1 MKRPCL
7 AAALT
12 AVKLATSL
20 AVVLASNSAVH
31 ADDSKAQPASESPAA
46 LIEAMSNALKTLN
59 YEGTFVHVQG
69 SSVKTMHIL
78 HSSDAR
84 GELERMRSLDGEAR
98 EVIRNDMKVTCI
110 WPASQSVVV
119 SKSKPRELLPS
130 VDASLAHNE
139 AYTIRLAKPDRVAG
153 VATHVVEIQPR
164 DQYRYGYR
172 FWIDQKKRMLLRYML
187 LNDIDKAVE
196 QIVFTA
202 IDYPDIIEPDRFDV
216 DVENDKVIWVEPAVA
231 ATTPSGSSQPGKHD
245 RVGFSELPSGYKK
258 ISETYRP
265 MPINDGP
272 VSHAMV
278 SDGMASVSVYVEHVA
293 ASDQDVSASGLSTMG
308 ALNAYG
314 LSLDAAYV
322 TVVGEVP
329 AATVRI
335 IAESV
340 RLTR

>member
-1 MKRPCL
+1 
-7 AAALT
+7 
-12 AVKLATSL
+12 
-20 AVVLASNSAVH
+20 
-31 ADDSKAQPASESPAA
+31 
-46 LIEAMSNALKTLN
+46 MSNALKTLN

-130 VDASLAHNE
+130 VDASLAHNA
-139 AYTIRLAKPDRVAG
+139 AYSIHLDKPDRVAG

-172 FWIDQKKRMLLRYML
+172 FWIDQEKRMLLRYML
-187 LNDIDKAVE
+187 LNGADKAVE
-196 QIVFTA
+196 QVVFTA
-202 IDYPDIIEPDRFDV
+202 IEYPDSIDPDRFDV
-216 DVENDKVIWVEPAVA
+216 NVENDRIVWVEPAVA
-231 ATTPSGSSQPGKHD
+231 VEKTPGGGLQSGKQG
-245 RVGFSELPSGYKK
+245 RIRFIELPSGYEK

-272 VSHAMV
+272 VSHVMV

-293 ASDQDVSASGLSTMG
+293 VSDQDASASGLSTMG

-329 AATVRI
+329 SATVQK

-340 RLTR
+340 RLIW